1 MSLKSTFRALKYR
14 NYRLFF
20 IGQGTSLIGTWMQR
34 IATSWLVYRLTGSAV
49 LLGVT
54 GFVSQI
60 PAFILSPVGGV
71 AADRWNKKTILLVT
85 QILAMAQALVLAVLV
100 INGKITVSWI
110 IALNLIL
117 GIINAFD
124 ITARQSF
131 VVDMIEDKE
140 DLGNAIALNSSM
152 VNGARLLGPSITGIL
167 IAFAGEGICFLANS
181 ASYLVIIVA
190 LLKMK
195 ITPKHREI
203 KDARVMHDFK
213 EGFMYVYSSVSMR
226 SILCLLAL
234 VSLFGMS
241 YQVLMPVFAKEVLGG
256 GPHTLGFLMGA
267 AGFGALCGAI
277 FLASRKNN
285 YNISKLIPAAAVLF
299 GAGLIAVSFSR
310 SLWLSLLLLAFAGCG
325 MMVQMASSNT
335 QLQVLVDDD
344 KRGRVMALYAMAF
357 LGMAPF
363 GSLIAGGL
371 AGSIGTPHTVLIGG
385 IFCILGALV
394 FSKDILSADGIKP
407 PAEKE
412 ITLEMEKGIESSD
425 EVIESL

>member
-1 MSLKSTFRALKYR
+1 MSLKSTFRALKYK

-20 IGQGTSLIGTWMQR
+20 LGQGTSLIGTWMQR

-49 LLGVT
+49 LLGVV

-60 PAFILSPVGGV
+60 PSFVLSPLGGV
-71 AADRWNKKTILLVT
+71 AADRWNKKTIFLVT
-85 QILAMAQALVLAVLV
+85 QILALLQALVLAVLV
-100 INGKITVSWI
+100 INGRITVAWI
-110 IALNLIL
+110 IGLNLFL
-117 GIINAFD
+117 GVINAFD

-167 IAFAGEGICFLANS
+167 IATVGEGICFLANS
-181 ASYLVIIVA
+181 ASYLVIIFA
-190 LLKMK
+190 LLTMK
-195 ITPKHREI
+195 IPPKEKVI
-203 KDARVMHDFK
+203 KKARILNDFK
-213 EGFMYVYSSVSMR
+213 EGFTYVYSSAPMR
-226 SILCLLAL
+226 SILFLLAL

-267 AGFGALCGAI
+267 AGFGALCGAM

-285 YNISKLIPAAAVLF
+285 YNITRLIPASATLF
-299 GAGLIAVSFSR
+299 GAGLVAVSFSR
-310 SLWLSLLLLAFAGCG
+310 SLWLSLVLLAFAGCG

-335 QLQVLVDDD
+335 KLQLLVDDD
-344 KRGRVMALYAMAF
+344 KRGRVMALFAMAF

-363 GSLIAGGL
+363 GSLIAGFL
-371 AGSIGTPHTVLIGG
+371 AGFIGTPRTVLVGG
-385 IFCILGALV
+385 VFCIIGAFV
-394 FSKDILSADGIKP
+394 FSKDIQSANYIKQP
-407 PAEKE
+407 QEKE
-412 ITLEMEKGIESSD
+412 ITLEVEKGIEAS
-425 EVIESL
+425 EEITETL